1 MSPPKEDQFSF
12 QVKAFVL
19 QNSIDYLHIKYVG
32 FCSGVCCVGSEVAN
46 LSICREI

>member
-19 QNSIDYLHIKYVG
+19 QNSIDYLHIKYLNVLLQIFAG
-32 FCSGVCCVGSEVAN
+32 YKC
-46 LSICREI
+46 